1 MSIGERNSTGTL
13 DEVSQPNPTSAE
25 LHTVC
30 HQGLAVEL
38 RLGDIWRTGLE
49 ETWLSSLAWRRKV
62 IWSGILAQSDNSR
75 AAPYRVESKYP
86 ALTIRSGF
94 WRKPPTPMNVFERK
108 PRQLLL
114 CTKRIVGS
122 VYSAYGA

>member
-13 DEVSQPNPTSAE
+13 DEVSQPDPTSAE

-38 RLGDIWRTGLE
+38 RLGDVWRTGLRLE

-62 IWSGILAQSDNSR
+62 ILSGLLAQSD
-75 AAPYRVESKYP
+75 K
-86 ALTIRSGF
+86 SG
-94 WRKPPTPMNVFERK
+94 T
-108 PRQLLL
+108 
-114 CTKRIVGS
+114 
-122 VYSAYGA
+122 